1 MSALSFLDRERSVAG
16 PGYSRWLVPP
26 AALAIHLCIGQA
38 YATSVYK
45 TALVEH
51 FDASLTSI
59 GIIFSI
65 AIVMLGLSAAVF
77 GKWVDRNGPR
87 AAMATS
93 AVFWVTGF
101 LVGSLG
107 IATEQLWLLY
117 LGYGVI
123 GGIGLGIDRLVM
135 LFTDAGIR
143 ETILFPLL
151 KPEA

>member
-1 MSALSFLDRERSVAG
+1 MAVPSFLARERIVAR
-16 PGYSRWLVPP
+16 PGFNRWLIPP
-26 AALAIHLCIGQA
+26 AALAVHLCIGQA

-45 TALVEH
+45 SALVDH
-51 FDASLTSI
+51 FDASLTAI

-77 GKWVDRNGPR
+77 GKWVDTNGPR

-93 AVFWVTGF
+93 AAFWVTGF

-117 LGYGVI
+117 LGYGVSAAS
-123 GGIGLGIDRLVM
+123 GWASATSR
-135 LFTDAGIR
+135 R
-143 ETILFPLL
+143 CRR
-151 KPEA
+151 